1 MKYEV
6 NGINVNTVEDE
17 ALAAGAVKVHFAEFT
32 FDATWDEYTSK
43 VAVFKRGSEERESEL
58 ENGKCEIPWE
68 ILIER
73 GVMLVGVYGATSEK
87 RRPTLWASPKVI
99 EPGAQSCEK
108 SRDPS
113 PDKWQH
119 VLKTIERLTY
129 NVTPHIGEN
138 GNWYVGDTDTG
149 VKARGDDGDDY
160 ILTAADKV
168 EVVDS
173 VLAALPDGDE
183 VSY

>member
-6 NGINVNTVEDE
+6 NGISVNTVEDE
-17 ALAAGAVKVHFAEFT
+17 NLASGAIKVYFAEFT
-32 FDATWDEYTSK
+32 FDATWNEYTSK
-43 VAVFKRGSEERESEL
+43 VAVFKRGSEEREAQL

-68 ILIER
+68 ILSER

-99 EPGAQSCEK
+99 EPGAQSCEQ
-108 SRDPS
+108 SREPT

-119 VLKTIERLTY
+119 VLKTMENLTY
-129 NVTPHIGEN
+129 SVTPYIGAN
-138 GNWYVGDTDTG
+138 GNWYVGDTDTKI
-149 VKARGDDGDDY
+149 KARGDDGDDY
-160 ILTAADKV
+160 ILTAADKA
-168 EVVDS
+168 EIIDA